1 MSKILSLQHVN
12 MKIINRIILFIV
24 SLWDLVCNL
33 YLEHISTWTSNI
45 SSAQNPLMVSVTAV
59 DSTDAE
65 GFPFSVKF
73 LLGNIDTDD
82 IESFVFLFLPAY

>member
-1 MSKILSLQHVN
+1 
-12 MKIINRIILFIV
+12 
-24 SLWDLVCNL
+24 
-33 YLEHISTWTSNI
+33 
-45 SSAQNPLMVSVTAV
+45 MVSVTAV

-82 IESFVFLFLPAY
+82 I